1 MTHKT
6 KKNEGEVE
14 QYFIPDHHPA
24 IVEREVW
31 DKAQVRLEQI
41 AGKRRRIRL
50 KQQRLI
56 PLRKGVLLGFVPIR
70 PTWKAVSFKRL
81 ETATEKVMA
90 LADAKPEQV
99 HIEYESEECEMEIL
113 KGFEV
118 INLKQPKDESIMTV
132 TSNSLKFNK
141 ATAVGLNYGV
151 DSLTRQEM
159 DITPFKNILNDM
171 YSRDISKK
179 VLAGRMTRSR
189 QGKFCGG
196 QPPLGLMRDPED
208 RGHLILD
215 PETAPVIRKI
225 YDLALDG
232 WGCMRI
238 AKQLME
244 DKVPIT
250 RVNGNTACDVN
261 YYAWGGARISHILR
275 NPFYKGA
282 HLVCRTHQKG
292 IRSNTYDSIPR
303 EDWEIIEGC
312 HEAIVTPEEWEQV
325 QAIVDRRPPI
335 MKGNACPFYNLFH
348 GIIYC
353 ATCGKSMQ
361 VRYEKV
367 GRTGKN
373 RFTGEMREPIDK
385 AYYICQTY
393 NRLGKNA
400 CTSHKIEARDLY
412 NLVLKDIQELAAMA
426 LKDASEMQKERERLE
441 ARNREIDDMFLSLYT
456 DKAKGVISEQR
467 FIKLTAA
474 MDQEQEENQRRLQEL
489 LRMLQQSDAQES
501 EVRTFIREI
510 RQYATIQELDE
521 TVSNRLISRILVGE
535 VKKVDGQKVQKVR
548 IVYNFVGDVW
558 NDTKISSCNVPTQ
571 A

>member
-1 MTHKT
+1 MLQAVHGWSSTYERLVKSQKFFSSYLTQEDLSRLGRNYIEAGSYIEIFFPKH
-6 KKNEGEVE
+6 NVR
-14 QYFIPDHHPA
+14 YIA
-24 IVEREVW
+24 IT
-31 DKAQVRLEQI
+31 D
-41 AGKRRRIRL
+41 
-50 KQQRLI
+50 
-56 PLRKGVLLGFVPIR
+56 
-70 PTWKAVSFKRL
+70 
-81 ETATEKVMA
+81 
-90 LADAKPEQV
+90 
-99 HIEYESEECEMEIL
+99 
-113 KGFEV
+113 
-118 INLKQPKDESIMTV
+118 
-132 TSNSLKFNK
+132 
-141 ATAVGLNYGV
+141 GV

-196 QPPLGLMRDPED
+196 QPPLGLMRDPD
-208 RGHLILD
+208 DKGHLILD

-225 YDLALDG
+225 YDMALDG

-250 RVNGNTACDVN
+250 RIKGNIDCDVN
-261 YYAWGGARISHILR
+261 YYSWGSARINRILR

-292 IRSNTYDSIPR
+292 IRSGTVNFIPR
-303 EDWEIIEGC
+303 EDWEIIENC
-312 HEAIVTPEEWEQV
+312 HEAIVSPEEWEQV
-325 QAIVDRRPPI
+325 QEIIDRRPPI

-348 GIIYC
+348 GLIYC

-361 VRYEKV
+361 ARYEKV

-373 RFTGEMREPIDK
+373 RFTGEQRAPIDK

-412 NLVLKDIQELAAMA
+412 NLVLKDIQDLAAQA
-426 LKDASEMQKERERLE
+426 LKDADSFYQRLSSRMERRYMVDIAQTQKERDRLE
-441 ARNREIDDMFLSLYT
+441 ARNQEIDEMFLNLYT
-456 DKAKGVISEQR
+456 DKAKGILTEQR
-467 FIKLTAA
+467 FMKLTAA
-474 MDQEQEENQRRLQEL
+474 LEQEQESNQKRLQDL
-489 LRMLQQSDAQES
+489 MLMMRRSDEQES
-501 EVRTFIREI
+501 DVRTFIQEI

-521 TVSNRLISRILVGE
+521 AILNRLISRILVGE
-535 VKKVDGQKVQKVR
+535 VKKIDGQKVQEVR
-548 IVYNFVGDVW
+548 IVYNFVGQ
-558 NDTKISSCNVPTQ
+558 ISMMEHD
-571 A
+571 